1 MLRPRATPSSLRID
15 CGYMAS
21 AVTTGFR
28 RRLILAGIGLLTLAM
43 VAFSTFASLIFD
55 RYLQEQLEEAAM
67 QQRVLLGA
75 ALLAPMLQRDY
86 ATVEAV
92 IRESRAVRGVDYIAA
107 FDRQRQLVATDGP
120 VPPAVAVG
128 GEAGDAAADR
138 TFHFSGA
145 IAAGGDA
152 VGYIAF
158 GLSQTLIADARRSLL
173 LGALGVGLIIVLV
186 FSVLFA
192 WISYRLTGPL
202 IALSQATR
210 KMQGGDYGIALTY
223 RGSDEIG
230 ALTDDFRQL
239 AARIREQIAK
249 VTASE
254 NLQRHYR
261 QSAEQASQ
269 AKSEFLAK
277 MSHEIRTPLH
287 GVLGM
292 LELLQGNHLPLE
304 QREHLQLAERSARH
318 LLQVVDEILDFSKI
332 EAGKMELEAVP
343 FDVGE
348 LAGDMIALFSPAAVA
363 KGVEMTLTRENI
375 PAALIGDPT
384 RLRQVLSNL
393 VSNAVK
399 FTEAGHIRLQ
409 CAWQPDPQVLHVVLE
424 DSGIGIPA
432 DRLQTIFDPFM
443 QSDNSVARTYGGTGL
458 GLSISARIVRLMG
471 GEIEVESSPGQGARF
486 RFSLPLQAA
495 MALPGTVEAV
505 SSTAMNMVRADS
517 AAVLVVEDTPVNQT
531 IIRIG
536 LERMGYRVDTASNG
550 AEAIQKFEDGDYA
563 VVLMDCHMPGMDG
576 YTAATAIRD
585 YEARMG
591 RRRMPIIA
599 VTAAVTGDEQ
609 ARCRAAGMDD
619 YLSKPFSMQGLDAM
633 LRRHL
638 DAT

>member
-1 MLRPRATPSSLRID
+1 
-15 CGYMAS
+15 MAS
-21 AVTTGFR
+21 TGTTGFR
-28 RRLILAGIGLLTLAM
+28 SRLILAGVGLLTLAM

-92 IRESRAVRGVDYIAA
+92 IRESRAVRGVDYIVV
-107 FDRQRQLVATDGP
+107 FDRQRQLVAADGQ
-120 VPPAVAVG
+120 VPSAVAVG
-128 GEAGDAAADR
+128 SEVGDAAADR

-152 VGYIAF
+152 VGHIAF
-158 GLSQTLIADARRSLL
+158 GLSKTLIADARRSLL

-186 FSVLFA
+186 LSVLFA
-192 WISYRLTGPL
+192 WISYCLTRPL

-210 KMQGGDYGIALTY
+210 KMQGGDYSIELPY

-230 ALTDDFRQL
+230 KLTDDFRQL
-239 AARIREQIAK
+239 AARIQEQITK

-304 QREHLQLAERSARH
+304 QREHLQLAARSARH

-332 EAGKMELEAVP
+332 EAGKMQLEATP
-343 FDVGE
+343 FDFGE
-348 LAGDMIALFSPAAVA
+348 LAGDVVALFSPAAAA
-363 KGVEMTLTRENI
+363 KGVTMTLTRENI

-393 VSNAVK
+393 LSNAVK

-409 CAWQPDPQVLHVVLE
+409 CAWQHDPQVLHVVLE

-432 DRLQTIFDPFM
+432 DRQQTIFDPFM

-486 RFSLPLQAA
+486 RFSLPLQTAT
-495 MALPGTVEAV
+495 ALPGIDEAMPV
-505 SSTAMNMVRADS
+505 NVTTIVRADG

-536 LERMGYRVDTASNG
+536 LERMGYRVDTAGNG
-550 AEAIQKFEDGDYA
+550 FEAIQKVEQGDYA

-576 YTAATAIRD
+576 YAAATAIRD

-591 RRRMPIIA
+591 RQRMPIIA

-638 DAT
+638 DAP

>member
-1 MLRPRATPSSLRID
+1 MLRPRATPLSLRID
-15 CGYMAS
+15 FGYMAS

-28 RRLILAGIGLLTLAM
+28 SRLILAGIGLLTLAM

-128 GEAGDAAADR
+128 GEAGYAAADR

-145 IAAGGDA
+145 IAEGGDA

-158 GLSQTLIADARRSLL
+158 GLSKTLIADARRSLL

-192 WISYRLTGPL
+192 WISYRLTAPL

-505 SSTAMNMVRADS
+505 SSTAMNMVRADG

>member
-1 MLRPRATPSSLRID
+1 MVS
-15 CGYMAS
+15 G
-21 AVTTGFR
+21 VTTGFR
-28 RRLILAGIGLLTLAM
+28 SRLILAGIGLLTLAM
-43 VAFSTFASLIFD
+43 VVFSSFASLIFE

-75 ALLAPMLQRDY
+75 ALLAPLLQRDY

-107 FDRQRQLVATDGP
+107 FDRQRQLVAADGP
-120 VPPAVAVG
+120 VPPAVA
-128 GEAGDAAADR
+128 AGRQAAAADH

-145 IAAGGDA
+145 IAADGDA
-152 VGYIAF
+152 VGHIAF
-158 GLSQTLIADARRSLL
+158 GLSKTLIADARRSLL

-192 WISYRLTGPL
+192 WISYRLTAPL

-210 KMQGGDYGIALTY
+210 KMQDGDYGIELTY

-292 LELLQGNHLPLE
+292 LELLQGNHLPP
-304 QREHLQLAERSARH
+304 QQGEHLQLAARSARH

-332 EAGKMELEAVP
+332 EAGKMELEAAP
-343 FDVGE
+343 FDFGE
-348 LAGDMIALFSPAAVA
+348 LVGDVVALFSPGAAA
-363 KGVEMTLTRENI
+363 KGLVMTLTRENI
-375 PAALIGDPT
+375 PAALIGDPA

-399 FTEAGHIRLQ
+399 FTEAGHIRLH
-409 CAWQPDPQVLHVVLE
+409 CAWQPDPQVLHVALE
-424 DSGIGIPA
+424 DSGVGIPA

-471 GEIEVESSPGQGARF
+471 GEIELESSLGRGSRF

-495 MALPGTVEAV
+495 TALPATTEPAPA
-505 SSTAMNMVRADS
+505 TATNSVRADG

-536 LERMGYRVDTASNG
+536 LERMGYRVDTAGNG
-550 AEAIQKFEDGDYA
+550 AEAIRKVEQGDYA

-576 YTAATAIRD
+576 YAATTAIRD
-585 YEARMG
+585 FEVRTG
-591 RRRMPIIA
+591 RRHLPIIA
-599 VTAAVTGDEQ
+599 VTASVTGDEQ

-619 YLSKPFSMQGLDAM
+619 YLSKPFSIQELDAM

-638 DAT
+638 DAG

>member
-1 MLRPRATPSSLRID
+1 MVS
-15 CGYMAS
+15 G
-21 AVTTGFR
+21 VTTGFR
-28 RRLILAGIGLLTLAM
+28 SRLILAGIGLLTLAM
-43 VAFSTFASLIFD
+43 VVFSSFASLIFE

-75 ALLAPMLQRDY
+75 ALLAPLLQRDY

-107 FDRQRQLVATDGP
+107 FDRQRQLVAADGP
-120 VPPAVAVG
+120 VPPAVAAG
-128 GEAGDAAADR
+128 REAGDAAADH

-145 IAAGGDA
+145 IAADGDA
-152 VGYIAF
+152 VGHIAF
-158 GLSQTLIADARRSLL
+158 GLSKTLIADARRSLL

-192 WISYRLTGPL
+192 WISYRLTAPL

-210 KMQGGDYGIALTY
+210 KMQDGDYGIELTY

-292 LELLQGNHLPLE
+292 LELLQGNHLPP
-304 QREHLQLAERSARH
+304 QQGEHLQLAARSARH

-332 EAGKMELEAVP
+332 EAGKMELEAAP
-343 FDVGE
+343 FDFGE
-348 LAGDMIALFSPAAVA
+348 LVGDVVALFSPGAAA
-363 KGVEMTLTRENI
+363 KGLVMTLTRENI

-399 FTEAGHIRLQ
+399 FTEAGHIRLH
-409 CAWQPDPQVLHVVLE
+409 CAWQPDPQVLHVALE
-424 DSGIGIPA
+424 DSGVGIPA

-471 GEIEVESSPGQGARF
+471 GEIELESSLGRGSRF

-495 MALPGTVEAV
+495 TALPATTEPAPA
-505 SSTAMNMVRADS
+505 TATNSVRADG

-536 LERMGYRVDTASNG
+536 LERMGYRVDTVGNG
-550 AEAIQKFEDGDYA
+550 AEAIREVEQGDYA

-576 YTAATAIRD
+576 YAATTAIRD
-585 YEARMG
+585 FEVRTG
-591 RRRMPIIA
+591 RRRLPIIA
-599 VTAAVTGDEQ
+599 VTASVTGDEQ

-619 YLSKPFSMQGLDAM
+619 YLSKPFSIQELDAM

-638 DAT
+638 DAG

>member
-1 MLRPRATPSSLRID
+1 MTS
-15 CGYMAS
+15 G
-21 AVTTGFR
+21 VTTGFR
-28 RRLILAGIGLLTLAM
+28 GRLILAGVGLLTLAM
-43 VAFSTFASLIFD
+43 VALSTFASLIFE

-92 IRESRAVRGVDYIAA
+92 IRESRAVHGVDYIAA
-107 FDRQRQLVATDGP
+107 FDRQRQLVAADGR
-120 VPPAVAVG
+120 VPPAVA
-128 GEAGDAAADR
+128 AGRVAVDAATDN

-145 IAAGGDA
+145 ISAGSDS
-152 VGYIAF
+152 VGHIAF
-158 GLSQTLIADARRSLL
+158 GLSKTLIADARRSLL
-173 LGALGVGLIIVLV
+173 SGALGVGLMLALI
-186 FSVLFA
+186 FSLLFA
-192 WISYRLTGPL
+192 WIGYRLTRPL
-202 IALSQATR
+202 IALSEATR
-210 KMQGGDYGIALTY
+210 KIQGGDYGIELTY

-292 LELLQGNHLPLE
+292 LDLLQNGGPPA
-304 QREHLQLAERSARH
+304 QQGEHLQLARRSAGH
-318 LLQVVDEILDFSKI
+318 LLHIVDEILDFSKI
-332 EAGKMELEAVP
+332 EAGKMALEATP
-343 FDVGE
+343 FDFE
-348 LAGDMIALFSPAAVA
+348 ALARDVFALFRPAAAA
-363 KGVEMTLTRENI
+363 KGVDMTLVSENI
-375 PAALIGDPT
+375 PAVLTGDPT

-409 CAWQPDPQVLHVVLE
+409 CAWQQDPQVLHLVLE

-432 DRLQTIFDPFM
+432 ERLQTVFDPFM
-443 QSDNSVARTYGGTGL
+443 QSDNSVARAYGGTGL
-458 GLSISARIVRLMG
+458 GLSISARLVRLMG
-471 GEIEVESSPGQGARF
+471 GEIEVESSPGRGSRF
-486 RFSLPLQAA
+486 RFSLPLQAVTVP
-495 MALPGTVEAV
+495 PGVVEPAP
-505 SSTAMNMVRADS
+505 AIAADVLRPEG

-531 IIRIG
+531 IMRIG
-536 LERMGYRVDTASNG
+536 LERMGYRVDTAGNG
-550 AEAIQKFEDGDYA
+550 FEAIQKVEQGDYA

-585 YEARMG
+585 FEARTG
-591 RRRMPIIA
+591 RQRMPIIA

-609 ARCRAAGMDD
+609 GRCRAAGMDD

-638 DAT
+638 DTPRSL

>member
-1 MLRPRATPSSLRID
+1 
-15 CGYMAS
+15 MAS
-21 AVTTGFR
+21 TVTTGFSG
-28 RRLILAGIGLLTLAM
+28 RLILAGVGLMTLAM

-120 VPPAVAVG
+120 VPSAVAAG
-128 GEAGDAAADR
+128 REAGDVTADR

-152 VGYIAF
+152 VGHIAF
-158 GLSQTLIADARRSLL
+158 GLSKTLIADARRSLL

-192 WISYRLTGPL
+192 WISYRLTRPL

-210 KMQGGDYGIALTY
+210 KMQGGDYSIELTY

-304 QREHLQLAERSARH
+304 QREHLRLAARSARH

-332 EAGKMELEAVP
+332 EAGKMQLEATP
-343 FDVGE
+343 FDFGE
-348 LAGDMIALFSPAAVA
+348 LAGDVVALFSPAAAA
-363 KGVEMTLTRENI
+363 KGVAMTLNRENT

-399 FTEAGHIRLQ
+399 FTEAGHIRLH

-424 DSGIGIPA
+424 DSGVGIPA

-486 RFSLPLQAA
+486 RFSLPLQTATALAGIDEA
-495 MALPGTVEAV
+495 MPV
-505 SSTAMNMVRADS
+505 TATTIVRADG

-536 LERMGYRVDTASNG
+536 LERMGYRVDTAGNG
-550 AEAIQKFEDGDYA
+550 FEAIQKVEQGDYA

-576 YTAATAIRD
+576 YAAATAIRD

-591 RRRMPIIA
+591 RQRMPIIA

-619 YLSKPFSMQGLDAM
+619 YLSKPFSMQGLDVM

-638 DAT
+638 DAP

>member
-1 MLRPRATPSSLRID
+1 MVS
-15 CGYMAS
+15 G
-21 AVTTGFR
+21 VTTGFR
-28 RRLILAGIGLLTLAM
+28 SRLILAGIGLLTLAM
-43 VAFSTFASLIFD
+43 VVFSSFASLIFE

-75 ALLAPMLQRDY
+75 ALLAPLLQRDY

-107 FDRQRQLVATDGP
+107 FDRQRQLVAADGP
-120 VPPAVAVG
+120 VPPAVA
-128 GEAGDAAADR
+128 AGRQAAAADH

-145 IAAGGDA
+145 IAADGDA
-152 VGYIAF
+152 VGHIAF
-158 GLSQTLIADARRSLL
+158 GLSKTLIADARRSLL

-192 WISYRLTGPL
+192 WISYRLTAPL

-210 KMQGGDYGIALTY
+210 KMQDGDYGIELTY

-292 LELLQGNHLPLE
+292 LELLQGNHLPP
-304 QREHLQLAERSARH
+304 QQGEHLQLAARSARH

-332 EAGKMELEAVP
+332 EAGKMELEAAP
-343 FDVGE
+343 FDFGE
-348 LAGDMIALFSPAAVA
+348 LVGDVVALFSPGAAA
-363 KGVEMTLTRENI
+363 KGLVMTLTRENI
-375 PAALIGDPT
+375 PAALIGDPA

-399 FTEAGHIRLQ
+399 FTEAGHIRLH
-409 CAWQPDPQVLHVVLE
+409 CAWQPDPQVLHVALE
-424 DSGIGIPA
+424 DSGVGIPA

-471 GEIEVESSPGQGARF
+471 GEIELESSLGRGSRF

-495 MALPGTVEAV
+495 TALPATTEPAPA
-505 SSTAMNMVRADS
+505 TATNSVRAGG

-536 LERMGYRVDTASNG
+536 LERMGYRVDTAGNG
-550 AEAIQKFEDGDYA
+550 AEAIRKVEQGDYA

-576 YTAATAIRD
+576 YAATTAIRD
-585 YEARMG
+585 FEVRTG
-591 RRRMPIIA
+591 RRRLPIIA
-599 VTAAVTGDEQ
+599 VTASVTGDEQ

-619 YLSKPFSMQGLDAM
+619 YLSKPFSIQELDAM
-633 LRRHL
+633 LRQHL
-638 DAT
+638 DAG

>member
-1 MLRPRATPSSLRID
+1 MVS
-15 CGYMAS
+15 G
-21 AVTTGFR
+21 VTTGFR
-28 RRLILAGIGLLTLAM
+28 SRLILAGIGLLTLAM
-43 VAFSTFASLIFD
+43 VVFSSFASLIFE

-75 ALLAPMLQRDY
+75 ALLAPLLQRDY

-107 FDRQRQLVATDGP
+107 FDRQRQLVAADGP
-120 VPPAVAVG
+120 VPPAVA
-128 GEAGDAAADR
+128 AGRQAAAADH

-145 IAAGGDA
+145 IAADGDA
-152 VGYIAF
+152 VGHIAF
-158 GLSQTLIADARRSLL
+158 GLSKTLIADARRSLL

-192 WISYRLTGPL
+192 WISYRLTAPL

-210 KMQGGDYGIALTY
+210 KMQDGDYGIELTY

-269 AKSEFLAK
+269 AKSEVLAK

-292 LELLQGNHLPLE
+292 LELLQGNHLPP
-304 QREHLQLAERSARH
+304 QQGEHLQLAARSARH

-332 EAGKMELEAVP
+332 EAGKMELEAAP
-343 FDVGE
+343 FDFGE
-348 LAGDMIALFSPAAVA
+348 LVGDVVALFSPGAAA
-363 KGVEMTLTRENI
+363 KGLVMTLTRENI
-375 PAALIGDPT
+375 PAALIGDPA

-399 FTEAGHIRLQ
+399 FTEAGHIRLH
-409 CAWQPDPQVLHVVLE
+409 CAWQPDPQVLHVALE
-424 DSGIGIPA
+424 DSGVGIPA

-471 GEIEVESSPGQGARF
+471 GEIELESSLGRGSRF

-495 MALPGTVEAV
+495 TALPATTEPAPA
-505 SSTAMNMVRADS
+505 TATNSVRAGG

-536 LERMGYRVDTASNG
+536 LERMGYRVDTAGNG
-550 AEAIQKFEDGDYA
+550 AEAIRKVEQGDYA

-638 DAT
+638 DAR

>member
-1 MLRPRATPSSLRID
+1 MVS
-15 CGYMAS
+15 G
-21 AVTTGFR
+21 VTTGFR
-28 RRLILAGIGLLTLAM
+28 SRLILAGIGLLTLAM
-43 VAFSTFASLIFD
+43 VVFSSFASLIFE

-75 ALLAPMLQRDY
+75 ALLAPLLQRDY

-107 FDRQRQLVATDGP
+107 FDRQRQLVAADGP
-120 VPPAVAVG
+120 VPPAVAASR
-128 GEAGDAAADR
+128 EAGDAAADH

-145 IAAGGDA
+145 IAADGDA
-152 VGYIAF
+152 VGHIAF
-158 GLSQTLIADARRSLL
+158 GLSKTLIADARRSLL

-192 WISYRLTGPL
+192 WISYRLTAPL

-210 KMQGGDYGIALTY
+210 KMQDGDYGIELTY

-292 LELLQGNHLPLE
+292 LELLQGNHLPP
-304 QREHLQLAERSARH
+304 QQGEHLQLAARSARH

-332 EAGKMELEAVP
+332 EAGKMELEAAP
-343 FDVGE
+343 FDFGE
-348 LAGDMIALFSPAAVA
+348 LVGDVVALFSPGAAA
-363 KGVEMTLTRENI
+363 KGLVMTLTRENI
-375 PAALIGDPT
+375 PAALIGDPA

-399 FTEAGHIRLQ
+399 FTEAGHIRLH
-409 CAWQPDPQVLHVVLE
+409 CAWQPDPQVLHVALE
-424 DSGIGIPA
+424 DSGVGIPA

-471 GEIEVESSPGQGARF
+471 GEIELESSLGRGSRF

-495 MALPGTVEAV
+495 TALPATTEPAPA
-505 SSTAMNMVRADS
+505 TATNSVRAGG

-536 LERMGYRVDTASNG
+536 LERMGYRVDTAGNG
-550 AEAIQKFEDGDYA
+550 AEAIRKVEQGDYA

-576 YTAATAIRD
+576 YAATTAIRD
-585 YEARMG
+585 FEVRTG
-591 RRRMPIIA
+591 RRRLPIIA
-599 VTAAVTGDEQ
+599 VTASVTGDEQ

-619 YLSKPFSMQGLDAM
+619 YLSKPFSIQELDAM
-633 LRRHL
+633 LRQHL
-638 DAT
+638 DAG

>member
-1 MLRPRATPSSLRID
+1 
-15 CGYMAS
+15 MAS
-21 AVTTGFR
+21 GFTPGFR
-28 RRLILAGIGLLTLAM
+28 SRLILAGIGLLTLAM
-43 VAFSTFASLIFD
+43 VAFSTFAALIFD

-75 ALLAPMLQRDY
+75 ALLAPLLQRDY

-92 IRESRAVRGVDYIAA
+92 IRESRAVPGVDYIAA
-107 FDRQRQLVATDGP
+107 FNRQQQLVAADGP
-120 VPPAVAVG
+120 VPPGIAAG
-128 GEAGDAAADR
+128 REAGDAAADGS
-138 TFHFSGA
+138 FHFSGA
-145 IAAGGDA
+145 IAADGDT
-152 VGYIAF
+152 VGHIAF
-158 GLSQTLIADARRSLL
+158 GLSKTLIADARRSLL

-192 WISYRLTGPL
+192 WISYRLTAPL

-210 KMQGGDYGIALTY
+210 KMQDGDYGIELTY

-292 LELLQGNHLPLE
+292 LELLQGNHLPP
-304 QREHLQLAERSARH
+304 QQGEHLQLAARSARH

-332 EAGKMELEAVP
+332 EAGKMELEAAP
-343 FDVGE
+343 FDFGE
-348 LAGDMIALFSPAAVA
+348 LVGDVVALFSPGAAA
-363 KGVEMTLTRENI
+363 KGLVMTLTRENI
-375 PAALIGDPT
+375 PAALIGDPA

-399 FTEAGHIRLQ
+399 FTEAGHIRLH
-409 CAWQPDPQVLHVVLE
+409 CAWQPDPQVLHVALE
-424 DSGIGIPA
+424 DSGVGIPA

-471 GEIEVESSPGQGARF
+471 GEIELESSLGRGSRF

-495 MALPGTVEAV
+495 TALPATTEPAPAIA
-505 SSTAMNMVRADS
+505 TAGVRGDGAT
-517 AAVLVVEDTPVNQT
+517 VLVVEDTQVNQT

-536 LERMGYRVDTASNG
+536 LERMGYRVDTVGNG
-550 AEAIQKFEDGDYA
+550 AEAIRKVEQGDYA

-576 YTAATAIRD
+576 YAATTAIRD
-585 YEARMG
+585 FEVRTG
-591 RRRMPIIA
+591 RRHLPIIA
-599 VTAAVTGDEQ
+599 VTAAVTGDER

-619 YLSKPFSMQGLDAM
+619 YLSKPFSIQGLEAM

-638 DAT
+638 DAG

>member
-1 MLRPRATPSSLRID
+1 MVT
-15 CGYMAS
+15 G
-21 AVTTGFR
+21 VTTGFR
-28 RRLILAGIGLLTLAM
+28 SRLILAGIGLLTLAM
-43 VAFSTFASLIFD
+43 VVFSSFASLIFE

-75 ALLAPMLQRDY
+75 ALLAPLLQRDY

-107 FDRQRQLVATDGP
+107 FDRQRQLVAADGP
-120 VPPAVAVG
+120 VPPAVA
-128 GEAGDAAADR
+128 AGRQAAAADH

-145 IAAGGDA
+145 IAADGDA
-152 VGYIAF
+152 VGHIAF
-158 GLSQTLIADARRSLL
+158 GLSKTLIADARRSLL

-192 WISYRLTGPL
+192 WISYRLTAPL

-210 KMQGGDYGIALTY
+210 KMQDGDYGIELTY

-292 LELLQGNHLPLE
+292 LELLQGNHLPP
-304 QREHLQLAERSARH
+304 QQGEHLQLAARSARH

-332 EAGKMELEAVP
+332 EAGKMELEAAP
-343 FDVGE
+343 FDFGE
-348 LAGDMIALFSPAAVA
+348 LVGDVVALFSPGAAA
-363 KGVEMTLTRENI
+363 KGLVMTLTRENI
-375 PAALIGDPT
+375 PAALIGDPA

-399 FTEAGHIRLQ
+399 FTEAGHIRLH
-409 CAWQPDPQVLHVVLE
+409 CAWQPDPQVLHVALE
-424 DSGIGIPA
+424 DSGVGIPA

-471 GEIEVESSPGQGARF
+471 GEIELESSLGRGSRF

-495 MALPGTVEAV
+495 TALPATTEPAPA
-505 SSTAMNMVRADS
+505 TATNSVRADG

-536 LERMGYRVDTASNG
+536 LERMGYRVDTAGNG
-550 AEAIQKFEDGDYA
+550 AEAIRKVEQGDYA

-576 YTAATAIRD
+576 YAATTAIRD
-585 YEARMG
+585 FEVRTG
-591 RRRMPIIA
+591 RRRLPIIA
-599 VTAAVTGDEQ
+599 VTASVTGDEQ

-619 YLSKPFSMQGLDAM
+619 YLSKPFSIQELDAM

-638 DAT
+638 DAG

>member
-1 MLRPRATPSSLRID
+1 MVS
-15 CGYMAS
+15 G
-21 AVTTGFR
+21 VTTGFR
-28 RRLILAGIGLLTLAM
+28 SRLILAGIGLLTLAM
-43 VAFSTFASLIFD
+43 VVFSSFASLIFE

-75 ALLAPMLQRDY
+75 ALLAPLLQRDY

-107 FDRQRQLVATDGP
+107 FDRQRQLVAADGP
-120 VPPAVAVG
+120 VPPAVA
-128 GEAGDAAADR
+128 AGRQAAAADH

-145 IAAGGDA
+145 IAADGDA
-152 VGYIAF
+152 VGHIAF
-158 GLSQTLIADARRSLL
+158 GLSKTLIADARRSLL

-192 WISYRLTGPL
+192 WISYRLTAPL

-210 KMQGGDYGIALTY
+210 KMQDGDYGIELTY

-292 LELLQGNHLPLE
+292 LELLQGNYLPLE

-332 EAGKMELEAVP
+332 EAGKMELEAAP
-343 FDVGE
+343 FDFGE
-348 LAGDMIALFSPAAVA
+348 LVGDVVALFSPGAAA
-363 KGVEMTLTRENI
+363 KGLVMTLTRENI
-375 PAALIGDPT
+375 PAALIGDPA

-399 FTEAGHIRLQ
+399 FTEAGHIRLH
-409 CAWQPDPQVLHVVLE
+409 CAWQPDPQVLHVALE
-424 DSGIGIPA
+424 DSGVGIPA

-471 GEIEVESSPGQGARF
+471 GEIELESSLGRGSRF

-495 MALPGTVEAV
+495 TALPATTEPAPA
-505 SSTAMNMVRADS
+505 TATNSVRAGG

-536 LERMGYRVDTASNG
+536 LERMGYRVDTAGNG
-550 AEAIQKFEDGDYA
+550 AEAIRKVEQGDYA

-576 YTAATAIRD
+576 YAATTAIRD
-585 YEARMG
+585 FEVRTG
-591 RRRMPIIA
+591 RRRLPIIA
-599 VTAAVTGDEQ
+599 VTASVTGDEQ

-619 YLSKPFSMQGLDAM
+619 YLSKPFSIQELDAM
-633 LRRHL
+633 LRQHL
-638 DAT
+638 DAG

>member
-1 MLRPRATPSSLRID
+1 MVS
-15 CGYMAS
+15 G
-21 AVTTGFR
+21 VTTGFR
-28 RRLILAGIGLLTLAM
+28 SRLILAGIGLLTLAM
-43 VAFSTFASLIFD
+43 VVFSSFASLIFE

-75 ALLAPMLQRDY
+75 ALLAPLLQRDY

-107 FDRQRQLVATDGP
+107 FDRQRQLVAADGP
-120 VPPAVAVG
+120 VPPAVA
-128 GEAGDAAADR
+128 AGRQAAAADH

-145 IAAGGDA
+145 IAADGDA
-152 VGYIAF
+152 VGHIAF
-158 GLSQTLIADARRSLL
+158 GLSKTLIADARRSLL

-192 WISYRLTGPL
+192 WISYRLTAPL

-210 KMQGGDYGIALTY
+210 KMQDGDYGIELTY

-292 LELLQGNHLPLE
+292 LELLQGNHLPP
-304 QREHLQLAERSARH
+304 QQGEHLQLAARSARH

-332 EAGKMELEAVP
+332 EAGKMELEAAP
-343 FDVGE
+343 FDFGE
-348 LAGDMIALFSPAAVA
+348 LVGDVVALFSPGAAA
-363 KGVEMTLTRENI
+363 KGLVMTLTRENI
-375 PAALIGDPT
+375 PAALIGDPA

-399 FTEAGHIRLQ
+399 FTEVGHIRLH
-409 CAWQPDPQVLHVVLE
+409 CAWQPDPQVLHVALE
-424 DSGIGIPA
+424 DSGVGIPA

-471 GEIEVESSPGQGARF
+471 GEIELESSLGRGSRF

-495 MALPGTVEAV
+495 TALPATTEPAPA
-505 SSTAMNMVRADS
+505 TATNSVRADG

-536 LERMGYRVDTASNG
+536 LERMGYRVDTVGNG
-550 AEAIQKFEDGDYA
+550 AEAIRKVEQGDYA

-576 YTAATAIRD
+576 YAATTAIRD
-585 YEARMG
+585 FEVRTG
-591 RRRMPIIA
+591 RRHLPIIA
-599 VTAAVTGDEQ
+599 VTASVTGDEQ

-619 YLSKPFSMQGLDAM
+619 YLSKPFSIQELDAM

-638 DAT
+638 DAG

>member
-1 MLRPRATPSSLRID
+1 MLRPRATPSSLQID
-15 CGYMAS
+15 YGFMAS

-28 RRLILAGIGLLTLAM
+28 SRLILAGVGLLTLAM
-43 VAFSTFASLIFD
+43 VAFSTFASLVFD

-92 IRESRAVRGVDYIAA
+92 IRESRAVRGVDYIAV

-120 VPPAVAVG
+120 VPSAVAIG
-128 GEAGDAAADR
+128 AEAGDVTADR

-152 VGYIAF
+152 VGHIAF
-158 GLSQTLIADARRSLL
+158 GLSKTLIADARRSLL

-192 WISYRLTGPL
+192 WISYRLTRPL

-210 KMQGGDYGIALTY
+210 KMQGGDYSIELTY

-292 LELLQGNHLPLE
+292 LELLQGNHSPLE

-332 EAGKMELEAVP
+332 EAGKMQLEATP
-343 FDVGE
+343 FDFGE
-348 LAGDMIALFSPAAVA
+348 LAGDVVALFSPAAAA
-363 KGVEMTLTRENI
+363 KDVTMTLTRENI

-393 VSNAVK
+393 LSNAVK
-399 FTEAGHIRLQ
+399 FTEAGHIRLH
-409 CAWQPDPQVLHVVLE
+409 CAWQHDPQVLHVVLE

-432 DRLQTIFDPFM
+432 DRQQTIFDPFM

-486 RFSLPLQAA
+486 RFSLPLQTAT
-495 MALPGTVEAV
+495 ALAGIDEAIPI
-505 SSTAMNMVRADS
+505 TATTIVRADG

-536 LERMGYRVDTASNG
+536 LERMGYRVETAGNG
-550 AEAIQKFEDGDYA
+550 FEAIQKVEQGDYA

-591 RRRMPIIA
+591 RQRMPIIA

-638 DAT
+638 DTP

>member
-1 MLRPRATPSSLRID
+1 
-15 CGYMAS
+15 MAS
-21 AVTTGFR
+21 TVTTGFR
-28 RRLILAGIGLLTLAM
+28 SRLILAGVGMLTLAM

-92 IRESRAVRGVDYIAA
+92 IRESRAVRGVDYIVV
-107 FDRQRQLVATDGP
+107 FDRQRQLVAADGQ
-120 VPPAVAVG
+120 VPSAVAVG
-128 GEAGDAAADR
+128 SEVGDAAADR

-152 VGYIAF
+152 FGHIAF
-158 GLSQTLIADARRSLL
+158 GLSKTLIADARRSLL

-186 FSVLFA
+186 LSVLFA
-192 WISYRLTGPL
+192 WISYCLTRPL

-210 KMQGGDYGIALTY
+210 KMQGGDYSIELPY

-230 ALTDDFRQL
+230 ELTDDFRQL
-239 AARIREQIAK
+239 AARIQEQITK

-304 QREHLQLAERSARH
+304 QREHLQLAARSARH

-332 EAGKMELEAVP
+332 EAGKMQLEGIP
-343 FDVGE
+343 FDFGE
-348 LAGDMIALFSPAAVA
+348 LAGDVVALFSPAAAA
-363 KGVEMTLTRENI
+363 KGVTMTLNRENI

-384 RLRQVLSNL
+384 RLRQVLTNL
-393 VSNAVK
+393 LSNAVK
-399 FTEAGHIRLQ
+399 FTEAGHIRLH
-409 CAWQPDPQVLHVVLE
+409 CAWQHDPQVLHVELE

-432 DRLQTIFDPFM
+432 DRQQTIFDPFM

-486 RFSLPLQAA
+486 RFSLPLQTATALAGIDEA
-495 MALPGTVEAV
+495 MPA
-505 SSTAMNMVRADS
+505 TATTIVRADG

-536 LERMGYRVDTASNG
+536 LERMGYRVDAAGNG
-550 AEAIQKFEDGDYA
+550 FEAIQKVEQGDYA

-591 RRRMPIIA
+591 RKRMTIIA

-638 DAT
+638 DTP

>member
-1 MLRPRATPSSLRID
+1 MVT
-15 CGYMAS
+15 G
-21 AVTTGFR
+21 VTTGFR
-28 RRLILAGIGLLTLAM
+28 SRLILAGIGLLTLAM
-43 VAFSTFASLIFD
+43 VVFSSFASLIFE

-75 ALLAPMLQRDY
+75 ALLAPLLQRDY

-107 FDRQRQLVATDGP
+107 FDRQRQLVAADGP
-120 VPPAVAVG
+120 VPPAVA
-128 GEAGDAAADR
+128 AGRQAAAADH

-145 IAAGGDA
+145 IAADGDA
-152 VGYIAF
+152 VGHIAF
-158 GLSQTLIADARRSLL
+158 GLSKTLIADARRSLL

-192 WISYRLTGPL
+192 WISYRLTAPL

-210 KMQGGDYGIALTY
+210 KMQDGDYGIELTY

-292 LELLQGNHLPLE
+292 LELLQGNHLPP
-304 QREHLQLAERSARH
+304 QQGEHLQLAARSARH

-332 EAGKMELEAVP
+332 EAGKMELEAAP
-343 FDVGE
+343 FDFGE
-348 LAGDMIALFSPAAVA
+348 LVGDVVALFSPGAAA
-363 KGVEMTLTRENI
+363 KGLVMTLTRENI
-375 PAALIGDPT
+375 PAALIGDPA

-399 FTEAGHIRLQ
+399 FTEAGHIRLH
-409 CAWQPDPQVLHVVLE
+409 CAWQPDPQVLHVALE
-424 DSGIGIPA
+424 DSGVGIPA

-471 GEIEVESSPGQGARF
+471 GEIELESSLGRGSRF

-495 MALPGTVEAV
+495 TALPATTEPAPA
-505 SSTAMNMVRADS
+505 TATNSVRADG

-536 LERMGYRVDTASNG
+536 LERMGYRVDTVGNG
-550 AEAIQKFEDGDYA
+550 AEAIRKVEQGDYA

-576 YTAATAIRD
+576 YAATTAIRD
-585 YEARMG
+585 FEVRTG
-591 RRRMPIIA
+591 RRHLPIIA
-599 VTAAVTGDEQ
+599 VTASVTGDEQ

-619 YLSKPFSMQGLDAM
+619 YLSKPFSIQELDAM
-633 LRRHL
+633 LRQHL
-638 DAT
+638 DAG

>member
-1 MLRPRATPSSLRID
+1 MVS
-15 CGYMAS
+15 G
-21 AVTTGFR
+21 VTTGFR
-28 RRLILAGIGLLTLAM
+28 SRLILAGIGLLTLAM
-43 VAFSTFASLIFD
+43 VVFSSFASLIFE

-75 ALLAPMLQRDY
+75 ALLAPLLQRDY

-107 FDRQRQLVATDGP
+107 FDRQRQLVAADGP
-120 VPPAVAVG
+120 VPPAVA
-128 GEAGDAAADR
+128 AGRQAAAADH

-145 IAAGGDA
+145 IAADGDA
-152 VGYIAF
+152 VGHIAF
-158 GLSQTLIADARRSLL
+158 GLSKTLIADARRSLL

-192 WISYRLTGPL
+192 WISYRLTAPL

-210 KMQGGDYGIALTY
+210 KMQDGDYGIELTY

-292 LELLQGNHLPLE
+292 LELLQGNHLPP
-304 QREHLQLAERSARH
+304 QQGEHLQLAARSARH

-332 EAGKMELEAVP
+332 EAGKMELEAAP
-343 FDVGE
+343 FDFGE
-348 LAGDMIALFSPAAVA
+348 LVGDVVALFSPGAAA
-363 KGVEMTLTRENI
+363 KGLVMTLTRENI
-375 PAALIGDPT
+375 PAALIGDPA

-399 FTEAGHIRLQ
+399 FTEAGHIRLH
-409 CAWQPDPQVLHVVLE
+409 CAWQPDPQVLHVALE
-424 DSGIGIPA
+424 DSGVGIPA

-471 GEIEVESSPGQGARF
+471 GEIELESSLGRGSRF

-495 MALPGTVEAV
+495 TALPATTEPAPA
-505 SSTAMNMVRADS
+505 TATNSVRADG

-536 LERMGYRVDTASNG
+536 LERMGYRVDTVGNG
-550 AEAIQKFEDGDYA
+550 AEAIRKVEQGDYA

-576 YTAATAIRD
+576 YAATTAIRD
-585 YEARMG
+585 FEVRTG
-591 RRRMPIIA
+591 RRHLPIIA
-599 VTAAVTGDEQ
+599 VTASVTGDEQ

-619 YLSKPFSMQGLDAM
+619 YLSKPFSIQELDAM

-638 DAT
+638 DAG

>member
-1 MLRPRATPSSLRID
+1 MVS
-15 CGYMAS
+15 G
-21 AVTTGFR
+21 VTTGFR
-28 RRLILAGIGLLTLAM
+28 SRLILAGIGLLTLAM
-43 VAFSTFASLIFD
+43 VVFSSFASLIFE

-75 ALLAPMLQRDY
+75 ALLAPLLQRDY

-107 FDRQRQLVATDGP
+107 FDRQRQLVAADGP
-120 VPPAVAVG
+120 VPPAVAASR
-128 GEAGDAAADR
+128 EAGDAAADH

-145 IAAGGDA
+145 IAADGDA
-152 VGYIAF
+152 VGHIAF
-158 GLSQTLIADARRSLL
+158 GLSKTLIADARRSLL

-192 WISYRLTGPL
+192 WISYRLTAPL

-210 KMQGGDYGIALTY
+210 KMQDGDYGIELTY

-292 LELLQGNHLPLE
+292 LELLQGNHLPP
-304 QREHLQLAERSARH
+304 QQGEHLQLAARSARH

-332 EAGKMELEAVP
+332 EAGKMELEAAP
-343 FDVGE
+343 FDFGE
-348 LAGDMIALFSPAAVA
+348 LVGDVVALFSPGAAA
-363 KGVEMTLTRENI
+363 KGLVMTLTRENI
-375 PAALIGDPT
+375 PAALIGDPA

-399 FTEAGHIRLQ
+399 FTEAGHIRLH
-409 CAWQPDPQVLHVVLE
+409 CAWQPDPQVLHVALE
-424 DSGIGIPA
+424 DSGVGIPA

-495 MALPGTVEAV
+495 TALPGIDEAMPTTVTDV
-505 SSTAMNMVRADS
+505 VRADG

-599 VTAAVTGDEQ
+599 VTAAVTGEEQ

-638 DAT
+638 DAR

>member
-1 MLRPRATPSSLRID
+1 
-15 CGYMAS
+15 MAS
-21 AVTTGFR
+21 GFTSGFR
-28 RRLILAGIGLLTLAM
+28 SRLILAGIGLLTLAM
-43 VAFSTFASLIFD
+43 VAFSTFAALIFD

-75 ALLAPMLQRDY
+75 ALLAPLLQRDY
-86 ATVEAV
+86 ATVESV

-107 FDRQRQLVATDGP
+107 FNRQQQLVAADGP
-120 VPPAVAVG
+120 VPPGIAAG
-128 GEAGDAAADR
+128 REAGDAAADR
-138 TFHFSGA
+138 SFHFSGA
-145 IAAGGDA
+145 IAAGGDT
-152 VGYIAF
+152 VGHIAF
-158 GLSQTLIADARRSLL
+158 GLSKTLIGDARRSLL
-173 LGALGVGLIIVLV
+173 LGALGVGLIMVLV
-186 FSVLFA
+186 FSVLFV

-202 IALSQATR
+202 IALSHATR
-210 KMQGGDYGIALTY
+210 KMQDGDYGIELNY
-223 RGSDEIG
+223 RGFDEIG

-261 QSAEQASQ
+261 QTAEQASQ

-292 LELLQGNHLPLE
+292 LELLQGNHLPP
-304 QREHLQLAERSARH
+304 QQGEHLQLAARSARH

-332 EAGKMELEAVP
+332 EAGKMELEAAP
-343 FDVGE
+343 FDFGE
-348 LAGDMIALFSPAAVA
+348 LVGDVVALFSPGAAA
-363 KGVEMTLTRENI
+363 KGVTMTLTRENI

-393 VSNAVK
+393 LSNAVK
-399 FTEAGHIRLQ
+399 FTEAGHIRLH
-409 CAWQPDPQVLHVVLE
+409 CAWQPDPQVLHVALE
-424 DSGIGIPA
+424 DSGVGIPA

-458 GLSISARIVRLMG
+458 GLSISARIIRLMG
-471 GEIEVESSPGQGARF
+471 GEIELESSLGRGSRF
-486 RFSLPLQAA
+486 SFSLPLQAA
-495 MALPGTVEAV
+495 TALPATTEPAPAIA
-505 SSTAMNMVRADS
+505 TAGVRGDGAT
-517 AAVLVVEDTPVNQT
+517 VLVVEDTPVNQT

-550 AEAIQKFEDGDYA
+550 AEAIQKVEQGDYA

-576 YTAATAIRD
+576 YAAATAIRAS
-585 YEARMG
+585 ESRTG
-591 RRRMPIIA
+591 RQRLPIIA
-599 VTAAVTGDEQ
+599 VTASVTGDEQ

-638 DAT
+638 DAG

>member
-15 CGYMAS
+15 SGYMAS

-28 RRLILAGIGLLTLAM
+28 SRLILAGIGLLTLAM

-86 ATVEAV
+86 ATVDAV

-107 FDRQRQLVATDGP
+107 FDRQRHLVATDGP

-210 KMQGGDYGIALTY
+210 KMQGGDYGIELTY

-292 LELLQGNHLPLE
+292 LELLQGNQLPLE

-332 EAGKMELEAVP
+332 EAGKMQLEAVP

-348 LAGDMIALFSPAAVA
+348 LAGDVIALFSPAAVA

-505 SSTAMNMVRADS
+505 SATATNIVRADG

-563 VVLMDCHMPGMDG
+563 VVLMDSHMPGMDG

>member
-1 MLRPRATPSSLRID
+1 
-15 CGYMAS
+15 MAS
-21 AVTTGFR
+21 TVTTGFSG
-28 RRLILAGIGLLTLAM
+28 RLILAGVGLMTLAM

-107 FDRQRQLVATDGP
+107 FDRQRRLVATDGP
-120 VPPAVAVG
+120 VPSAVAAG
-128 GEAGDAAADR
+128 REAGDVTADR

-152 VGYIAF
+152 VGHIAF
-158 GLSQTLIADARRSLL
+158 GLSKTLIADARRSLL

-186 FSVLFA
+186 FSALFA
-192 WISYRLTGPL
+192 WISYRLTRPL

-210 KMQGGDYGIALTY
+210 KMQGGDYGIELAY
-223 RGSDEIG
+223 RGFDEIG

-292 LELLQGNHLPLE
+292 LELLQGNHSPLE

-332 EAGKMELEAVP
+332 EAGKMQLEATP
-343 FDVGE
+343 FDFGE
-348 LAGDMIALFSPAAVA
+348 LAGDVVALFSPAAAA
-363 KGVEMTLTRENI
+363 KGVAMTLNRENI

-393 VSNAVK
+393 LSNAVK
-399 FTEAGHIRLQ
+399 FTEAGHIRLH
-409 CAWQPDPQVLHVVLE
+409 CAWQYDPQVLHVVLE

-432 DRLQTIFDPFM
+432 DRQQTIFDPFM

-486 RFSLPLQAA
+486 RFSLPLQTATALAGIDEA
-495 MALPGTVEAV
+495 MPV
-505 SSTAMNMVRADS
+505 TATTIVRADG

-536 LERMGYRVDTASNG
+536 LERMGYRVDTAGNG
-550 AEAIQKFEDGDYA
+550 FEAIQKVEQGDYA

-576 YTAATAIRD
+576 YAAAAAIRD

-609 ARCRAAGMDD
+609 ARCLAAGMDD

-638 DAT
+638 DAP

>member
-1 MLRPRATPSSLRID
+1 
-15 CGYMAS
+15 MAS
-21 AVTTGFR
+21 GFTSGFR
-28 RRLILAGIGLLTLAM
+28 SRLILAGIGLLTLAM
-43 VAFSTFASLIFD
+43 VAFSTFAALIFD

-75 ALLAPMLQRDY
+75 ALLAPLLQRDY

-92 IRESRAVRGVDYIAA
+92 IRESRAVPGVDYIAA
-107 FDRQRQLVATDGP
+107 FNRQQQLVAADGP
-120 VPPAVAVG
+120 VPPAVAAG
-128 GEAGDAAADR
+128 REAGDAAADH

-145 IAAGGDA
+145 IAADGDA
-152 VGYIAF
+152 VGHIAF
-158 GLSQTLIADARRSLL
+158 GLSKTLIADARRSLL

-192 WISYRLTGPL
+192 WISYRLTAPL

-210 KMQGGDYGIALTY
+210 KMQDGDYGIELTY

-292 LELLQGNHLPLE
+292 LELLQGNHLPP
-304 QREHLQLAERSARH
+304 QQGEHLQLAARSARH

-332 EAGKMELEAVP
+332 EAGKMELEAAP
-343 FDVGE
+343 FDFGE
-348 LAGDMIALFSPAAVA
+348 LVGDVVALFSPGAAA
-363 KGVEMTLTRENI
+363 KGLVMTLTRENI

-393 VSNAVK
+393 LSNAVK
-399 FTEAGHIRLQ
+399 FTEAGHIRLH
-409 CAWQPDPQVLHVVLE
+409 CAWQPDPQVLHVALE
-424 DSGIGIPA
+424 DSGVGIPA

-471 GEIEVESSPGQGARF
+471 GEIELESSLGRGSRF

-495 MALPGTVEAV
+495 TALPATTEPAPA
-505 SSTAMNMVRADS
+505 TATNSVRADG

-536 LERMGYRVDTASNG
+536 LERLGYRVDTVGNG
-550 AEAIQKFEDGDYA
+550 AEAIRKVEQGDYA

-576 YTAATAIRD
+576 YAATTAIRD
-585 YEARMG
+585 FEVRTG
-591 RRRMPIIA
+591 RRSLPIIA
-599 VTAAVTGDEQ
+599 VTASVTGDEQ
-609 ARCRAAGMDD
+609 VRCRAAGMDD
-619 YLSKPFSMQGLDAM
+619 YLSKPFSIQELDAM

-638 DAT
+638 DAG

>member
-1 MLRPRATPSSLRID
+1 MVT
-15 CGYMAS
+15 G
-21 AVTTGFR
+21 VTTGFR
-28 RRLILAGIGLLTLAM
+28 SRLILAGIGLLTLAM
-43 VAFSTFASLIFD
+43 VVFSSFASLIFE

-75 ALLAPMLQRDY
+75 ALLAPLLQRDY

-107 FDRQRQLVATDGP
+107 FDRQRQLVAADGP
-120 VPPAVAVG
+120 VPPAVA
-128 GEAGDAAADR
+128 AGRQAAAADH

-145 IAAGGDA
+145 IAADGDA
-152 VGYIAF
+152 VGHIAF
-158 GLSQTLIADARRSLL
+158 GLSKTLIADARRSLL

-192 WISYRLTGPL
+192 WISYRLTAPL

-210 KMQGGDYGIALTY
+210 KMQDGDYGIELTY

-292 LELLQGNHLPLE
+292 LELLQGNHLPP
-304 QREHLQLAERSARH
+304 QQGEHLQLAARSARH

-332 EAGKMELEAVP
+332 EAGKMELEAAP
-343 FDVGE
+343 FDFGE
-348 LAGDMIALFSPAAVA
+348 LVGDVVALFSPGAAA
-363 KGVEMTLTRENI
+363 KGLVMTLTRENI
-375 PAALIGDPT
+375 PAALIGDPA

-399 FTEAGHIRLQ
+399 FTEAGHIRLH
-409 CAWQPDPQVLHVVLE
+409 CAWQPDPQVLHVALE
-424 DSGIGIPA
+424 DSGVGIPA

-471 GEIEVESSPGQGARF
+471 GEIELESSLGRGSRF

-495 MALPGTVEAV
+495 TALPATTEPAPA
-505 SSTAMNMVRADS
+505 TATNSVRADG

-536 LERMGYRVDTASNG
+536 LERMGYRVDTVGNG
-550 AEAIQKFEDGDYA
+550 AEAIRKVEQGDYA

-576 YTAATAIRD
+576 YAATTAIRD
-585 YEARMG
+585 FEVRTG
-591 RRRMPIIA
+591 RRRLPIIA
-599 VTAAVTGDEQ
+599 VTASVTGDEQ

-619 YLSKPFSMQGLDAM
+619 YLSKPFSIQELDAM
-633 LRRHL
+633 LRQHL
-638 DAT
+638 DAG

>member
-1 MLRPRATPSSLRID
+1 MVS
-15 CGYMAS
+15 G
-21 AVTTGFR
+21 VTTGFR
-28 RRLILAGIGLLTLAM
+28 SRLILAGIGLLTLAM
-43 VAFSTFASLIFD
+43 VVFSSFASLIFE

-75 ALLAPMLQRDY
+75 ALLAPLLQRDY

-107 FDRQRQLVATDGP
+107 FDRQRQLVAADGP
-120 VPPAVAVG
+120 VPPAVAAG
-128 GEAGDAAADR
+128 RQAGDAAADH

-145 IAAGGDA
+145 IAADGDA
-152 VGYIAF
+152 VGHIAF
-158 GLSQTLIADARRSLL
+158 GLSKTLIADARRSLL

-192 WISYRLTGPL
+192 WISYRLTAPL

-210 KMQGGDYGIALTY
+210 KMQDGDYGIELTY

-292 LELLQGNHLPLE
+292 LELLQGNHLPP
-304 QREHLQLAERSARH
+304 QQGEHLQLAARSARH

-332 EAGKMELEAVP
+332 EAGKMELEAAP
-343 FDVGE
+343 FDFGE
-348 LAGDMIALFSPAAVA
+348 LVGDVVALFSPGAAA
-363 KGVEMTLTRENI
+363 KGLVMTLTRENI
-375 PAALIGDPT
+375 PAALIGDPA

-399 FTEAGHIRLQ
+399 FTEAGHIRLH
-409 CAWQPDPQVLHVVLE
+409 CAWQPDPQVLHVALE
-424 DSGIGIPA
+424 DSGVGIPA

-471 GEIEVESSPGQGARF
+471 GEIELESSLGRGSRF

-495 MALPGTVEAV
+495 TALPATTEPAPA
-505 SSTAMNMVRADS
+505 TATNSVRADG

-536 LERMGYRVDTASNG
+536 LERMGYRVDTAGNG
-550 AEAIQKFEDGDYA
+550 AEAIRKVEQGDYA

-576 YTAATAIRD
+576 YAATTAIRD
-585 YEARMG
+585 FEVRTG
-591 RRRMPIIA
+591 RRRLPIIA
-599 VTAAVTGDEQ
+599 VTASVTGDEQ

-619 YLSKPFSMQGLDAM
+619 YLSKPFSIQELDAM

-638 DAT
+638 DAG

>member
-1 MLRPRATPSSLRID
+1 
-15 CGYMAS
+15 MAS
-21 AVTTGFR
+21 TVTTGFR
-28 RRLILAGIGLLTLAM
+28 SRLIIAGVGLLTLAM

-92 IRESRAVRGVDYIAA
+92 IRESRAVRGVDYIAV

-152 VGYIAF
+152 VGHIAF
-158 GLSQTLIADARRSLL
+158 GLSKTLIADARRSLL

-192 WISYRLTGPL
+192 WISYRLTRPL

-210 KMQGGDYGIALTY
+210 KMQGGDYSIELTY

-292 LELLQGNHLPLE
+292 LELLQGNHSPLE

-332 EAGKMELEAVP
+332 EAGKMQLEATP
-343 FDVGE
+343 FDFGE
-348 LAGDMIALFSPAAVA
+348 LAGDVVALFSPAAAA
-363 KGVEMTLTRENI
+363 KDVTMTLTRENI
-375 PAALIGDPT
+375 PAALVGDPT

-393 VSNAVK
+393 LSNAVK
-399 FTEAGHIRLQ
+399 FTEAGHIRLH
-409 CAWQPDPQVLHVVLE
+409 CAWQHDPQVLHVVLE

-432 DRLQTIFDPFM
+432 DKREAIFQPFS
-443 QSDNSVARTYGGTGL
+443 QADSSTTRRYGGTGL
-458 GLSISARIVRLMG
+458 GLTICRRLVQMMG
-471 GEIEVESSPGQGARF
+471 GEIGVDSTVGVGSTFHFTARLELASQAQLEKRAEVLAPQRK
-486 RFSLPLQAA
+486 L
-495 MALPGTVEAV
+495 
-505 SSTAMNMVRADS
+505 N
-517 AAVLVVEDTPVNQT
+517 VLLVEDHPINQMLAVMLLERAGHRVSVAATGLDGIAQWRSISPDLILMDVQMPVMD
-531 IIRIG
+531 G
-536 LERMGYRVDTASNG
+536 LEATRRIRE
-550 AEAIQKFEDGDYA
+550 AEAAEK
-563 VVLMDCHMPGMDG
+563 LPR
-576 YTAATAIRD
+576 T
-585 YEARMG
+585 
-591 RRRMPIIA
+591 PIIA
-599 VTAAVTGDEQ
+599 MTANAFAEDRE
-609 ARCRAAGMDD
+609 ACLAAGMDA
-619 YLSKPFSMQGLDAM
+619 YLSKPVKPETMHEAIAKQLQP
-633 LRRHL
+633 RR
-638 DAT
+638 

>member
-1 MLRPRATPSSLRID
+1 MVSGFTL
-15 CGYMAS
+15 
-21 AVTTGFR
+21 GFR
-28 RRLILAGIGLLTLAM
+28 CRLILAGVGLLTLAM
-43 VAFSTFASLIFD
+43 VAFTAVASAIFD

-75 ALLAPMLQRDY
+75 ALLAPVLQRDY

-92 IRESRAVRGVDYIAA
+92 IRESRAVRGVDYIAV
-107 FDRQRQLVATDGP
+107 FDRQQQPVASDGLI
-120 VPPAVAVG
+120 PPGIGSG
-128 GEAGDAAADR
+128 GRLEEIEASAAQ
-138 TFHFSGA
+138 TFHFSGV
-145 IAAGGDA
+145 ISSDGNTIGH
-152 VGYIAF
+152 IAF
-158 GLSQTLIADARRSLL
+158 GLSRSLVADARRSLL
-173 LGALGVGLIIVLV
+173 LGALGVGLIILV
-186 FSVLFA
+186 AFSLLFA
-192 WISYRLTGPL
+192 WISYRLTNPL
-202 IALSQATR
+202 IALSRATR
-210 KMQGGDYGIALTY
+210 KLQRGDYGIDLPYHSA
-223 RGSDEIG
+223 DEIG
-230 ALTDDFRQL
+230 ALTEDFRQL
-239 AARIREQIAK
+239 ASRIREQIAK

-332 EAGKMELEAVP
+332 EAGKMELEATP

-348 LAGDMIALFSPAAVA
+348 LAGDVVALFSPAAVA

-399 FTEAGHIRLQ
+399 FTEAGHIRLH
-409 CAWQPDPQVLHVVLE
+409 CAWQPDPQVLHVALE
-424 DSGIGIPA
+424 DSGVGIPA

-458 GLSISARIVRLMG
+458 GLSISVRIVRLMG

-505 SSTAMNMVRADS
+505 SATATNSMRADG

-585 YEARMG
+585 FESRMG

-619 YLSKPFSMQGLDAM
+619 YLSKPFSMPGLDAM

>member
-1 MLRPRATPSSLRID
+1 
-15 CGYMAS
+15 
-21 AVTTGFR
+21 
-28 RRLILAGIGLLTLAM
+28 
-43 VAFSTFASLIFD
+43 
-55 RYLQEQLEEAAM
+55 
-67 QQRVLLGA
+67 
-75 ALLAPMLQRDY
+75 
-86 ATVEAV
+86 
-92 IRESRAVRGVDYIAA
+92 
-107 FDRQRQLVATDGP
+107 
-120 VPPAVAVG
+120 
-128 GEAGDAAADR
+128 
-138 TFHFSGA
+138 
-145 IAAGGDA
+145 
-152 VGYIAF
+152 
-158 GLSQTLIADARRSLL
+158 LSKTLIADARRSLL

-192 WISYRLTGPL
+192 WISYRLTRPL

-210 KMQGGDYGIALTY
+210 KMQGGDYSIELTY

-304 QREHLQLAERSARH
+304 QREHLRLAARSARH

-332 EAGKMELEAVP
+332 EAGKMQLEATP
-343 FDVGE
+343 FDFGE
-348 LAGDMIALFSPAAVA
+348 LAGDVVALFSPAAVA
-363 KGVEMTLTRENI
+363 KGVAMTLTRENI

-399 FTEAGHIRLQ
+399 FTEAGHIRLH

-424 DSGIGIPA
+424 DSGVGIPA

-443 QSDNSVARTYGGTGL
+443 QSDNSVGRTYGGTGL

-486 RFSLPLQAA
+486 RFSLPLQTAT
-495 MALPGTVEAV
+495 ALHGIDEAIPA
-505 SSTAMNMVRADS
+505 TATTIVRADG

-536 LERMGYRVDTASNG
+536 LERMGYRVDTAGNG
-550 AEAIQKFEDGDYA
+550 FEAIQKVEQGDYA

-576 YTAATAIRD
+576 YAAATAIRD

-591 RRRMPIIA
+591 RQRMPIIA

-619 YLSKPFSMQGLDAM
+619 YLSKPFSMQGLDVM

-638 DAT
+638 DAP

>member
-1 MLRPRATPSSLRID
+1 MVS
-15 CGYMAS
+15 G
-21 AVTTGFR
+21 VTTGFR
-28 RRLILAGIGLLTLAM
+28 SRLILAGIGLLTLAM
-43 VAFSTFASLIFD
+43 VVFSSFASLIFE

-75 ALLAPMLQRDY
+75 ALLAPLLQRDY

-107 FDRQRQLVATDGP
+107 FDRQRQLVAADGP
-120 VPPAVAVG
+120 VPPAVA
-128 GEAGDAAADR
+128 AGRQAAAADH

-145 IAAGGDA
+145 IAADGDA
-152 VGYIAF
+152 VGHIAF
-158 GLSQTLIADARRSLL
+158 GLSKTLIADARRSLL

-192 WISYRLTGPL
+192 WISYRLTAPL

-210 KMQGGDYGIALTY
+210 KMQDGDYGIELTY

-292 LELLQGNHLPLE
+292 LELLQGNHLPP
-304 QREHLQLAERSARH
+304 QQGEHLQLAARSARH

-332 EAGKMELEAVP
+332 EAGKMELEAAP
-343 FDVGE
+343 FDFGE
-348 LAGDMIALFSPAAVA
+348 LVGDVVALFSPGAAA
-363 KGVEMTLTRENI
+363 KGLVMTLTRENI
-375 PAALIGDPT
+375 PAALIGDPA

-399 FTEAGHIRLQ
+399 FTEAGHIRLH
-409 CAWQPDPQVLHVVLE
+409 CAWQPDPQVLHVALE
-424 DSGIGIPA
+424 DSGVGIPA

-471 GEIEVESSPGQGARF
+471 GEIELESSLGRGSRF

-495 MALPGTVEAV
+495 TALPATTEPAPA
-505 SSTAMNMVRADS
+505 TATNSVRADG

-536 LERMGYRVDTASNG
+536 LERMGYRVDTVGNG
-550 AEAIQKFEDGDYA
+550 AEAIRKVEQGDYA

-576 YTAATAIRD
+576 YAATTAIRD
-585 YEARMG
+585 FEVRTG
-591 RRRMPIIA
+591 RRRLPIIA
-599 VTAAVTGDEQ
+599 VTASVTGDEQ

-619 YLSKPFSMQGLDAM
+619 YLSKPFSIQELDAM

-638 DAT
+638 DAG

>member
-1 MLRPRATPSSLRID
+1 MVT
-15 CGYMAS
+15 G
-21 AVTTGFR
+21 VTTGFR
-28 RRLILAGIGLLTLAM
+28 SRLILAGIGLLTLAM
-43 VAFSTFASLIFD
+43 VVFSSFASLIFE

-75 ALLAPMLQRDY
+75 ALLAPLLQRDY

-107 FDRQRQLVATDGP
+107 FDRQRQLVAADGP
-120 VPPAVAVG
+120 VPPAVA
-128 GEAGDAAADR
+128 AGRQAAAADH

-145 IAAGGDA
+145 IAADGDA
-152 VGYIAF
+152 VGHIAF
-158 GLSQTLIADARRSLL
+158 GLSKTLIADARRSLL

-192 WISYRLTGPL
+192 WISYRLTAPL

-210 KMQGGDYGIALTY
+210 KMQDGDYGIELTY

-292 LELLQGNHLPLE
+292 LELLQGNHLPP
-304 QREHLQLAERSARH
+304 QQGEHLQLAARSARH

-332 EAGKMELEAVP
+332 EAGKMELEAAP
-343 FDVGE
+343 FDFGE
-348 LAGDMIALFSPAAVA
+348 LVGDVVALFSPGAAA
-363 KGVEMTLTRENI
+363 KGLVMTLTRENI

-399 FTEAGHIRLQ
+399 FTEVGHIRLH
-409 CAWQPDPQVLHVVLE
+409 CAWQPDPQVLHVALE
-424 DSGIGIPA
+424 DSGVGIPA

-471 GEIEVESSPGQGARF
+471 GEIELESSLGRGSRF

-495 MALPGTVEAV
+495 TALPATTEPAPA
-505 SSTAMNMVRADS
+505 TATNSVRADG

-536 LERMGYRVDTASNG
+536 LERMGYRVDTVGNG
-550 AEAIQKFEDGDYA
+550 AEAIRKVEQGDYA

-576 YTAATAIRD
+576 YAATTAIRD
-585 YEARMG
+585 FEVRTG
-591 RRRMPIIA
+591 RRHLPIIA
-599 VTAAVTGDEQ
+599 VTASVTGDEQ

-619 YLSKPFSMQGLDAM
+619 YLSKPFSIQELDAM

-638 DAT
+638 DAG

>member
-1 MLRPRATPSSLRID
+1 MLRPRATPSRLRID
-15 CGYMAS
+15 FGYMAS

-28 RRLILAGIGLLTLAM
+28 SRLILAGIGLLTLAM

-107 FDRQRQLVATDGP
+107 FDRQRQLVAADGP
-120 VPPAVAVG
+120 VPPAVA
-128 GEAGDAAADR
+128 AGRQAAAADH

-145 IAAGGDA
+145 IAADGDA
-152 VGYIAF
+152 VGHIAF
-158 GLSQTLIADARRSLL
+158 GLSKTLIADARRSLL

-192 WISYRLTGPL
+192 WISYRLTRPL
-202 IALSQATR
+202 IELSQATR
-210 KMQGGDYGIALTY
+210 KMQDGDYGIELTY

-292 LELLQGNHLPLE
+292 LELLQGNQLPLE

-332 EAGKMELEAVP
+332 EAGKMQLEAVP

-495 MALPGTVEAV
+495 TALPGIDEAMPTTVTDV
-505 SSTAMNMVRADS
+505 VRADG

-633 LRRHL
+633 LRQHL

>member
-1 MLRPRATPSSLRID
+1 M
-15 CGYMAS
+15 
-21 AVTTGFR
+21 
-28 RRLILAGIGLLTLAM
+28 
-43 VAFSTFASLIFD
+43 
-55 RYLQEQLEEAAM
+55 
-67 QQRVLLGA
+67 
-75 ALLAPMLQRDY
+75 
-86 ATVEAV
+86 
-92 IRESRAVRGVDYIAA
+92 RGVDYIAA
-107 FDRQRQLVATDGP
+107 FDRQRQLVAADGP
-120 VPPAVAVG
+120 VPPAVA
-128 GEAGDAAADR
+128 AGRQAAAADH

-145 IAAGGDA
+145 IAADGDA
-152 VGYIAF
+152 VGHIAF
-158 GLSQTLIADARRSLL
+158 GLSKTLIADARRSLL

-192 WISYRLTGPL
+192 WISYRLTAPL

-210 KMQGGDYGIALTY
+210 KMQDGDYGIELTY

-292 LELLQGNHLPLE
+292 LELLQGNHLPP
-304 QREHLQLAERSARH
+304 QQGEHLQLAARSARH

-332 EAGKMELEAVP
+332 EAGKMELEAAP
-343 FDVGE
+343 FDFGE
-348 LAGDMIALFSPAAVA
+348 LVGDVVALFSPGAAA
-363 KGVEMTLTRENI
+363 KGLVMTLTRENI
-375 PAALIGDPT
+375 PAALIGDPA

-399 FTEAGHIRLQ
+399 FTEAGHIRLH
-409 CAWQPDPQVLHVVLE
+409 CAWQPDPQVLHVALE
-424 DSGIGIPA
+424 DSGVGIPA

-471 GEIEVESSPGQGARF
+471 GEIELESSLGRGSRF

-495 MALPGTVEAV
+495 TALPATTEPAPA
-505 SSTAMNMVRADS
+505 TATNSVRADG

-536 LERMGYRVDTASNG
+536 LERMGYRVDTVGNG
-550 AEAIQKFEDGDYA
+550 AEAIRKVEQGDYA

-576 YTAATAIRD
+576 YAATTAIRD
-585 YEARMG
+585 FEVRTG
-591 RRRMPIIA
+591 RRRLPIIA
-599 VTAAVTGDEQ
+599 VTASVTGDEQ

-619 YLSKPFSMQGLDAM
+619 YLSKPFSIQELDAM

-638 DAT
+638 DAG

>member
-1 MLRPRATPSSLRID
+1 MVS
-15 CGYMAS
+15 G
-21 AVTTGFR
+21 VTTGFR
-28 RRLILAGIGLLTLAM
+28 SRLILAGIGLLTLAM
-43 VAFSTFASLIFD
+43 VVFSSFASLIFE

-75 ALLAPMLQRDY
+75 ALLAPLLQRDY

-138 TFHFSGA
+138 TCHFSGA
-145 IAAGGDA
+145 IAADGDA
-152 VGYIAF
+152 VGHIAF
-158 GLSQTLIADARRSLL
+158 GLSKTLIADARRSLL

-192 WISYRLTGPL
+192 WISYRLTAPL

-210 KMQGGDYGIALTY
+210 KMQDGDYGIELTY

-292 LELLQGNHLPLE
+292 LELLQGNHLPP
-304 QREHLQLAERSARH
+304 QQGEHLQLAARSARH

-332 EAGKMELEAVP
+332 EAGKMELEAAP
-343 FDVGE
+343 FDFGE
-348 LAGDMIALFSPAAVA
+348 LVGDVVALFSPGAAA
-363 KGVEMTLTRENI
+363 KGLVMTLTRENI
-375 PAALIGDPT
+375 PAALIGDPA

-399 FTEAGHIRLQ
+399 FTEAGHIRLH
-409 CAWQPDPQVLHVVLE
+409 CAWQPDPQVLHVALE
-424 DSGIGIPA
+424 DSGVGIPA

-471 GEIEVESSPGQGARF
+471 GEIELESSLGRGSRF

-495 MALPGTVEAV
+495 TALPATTEPAPA
-505 SSTAMNMVRADS
+505 TATNSVRAGG

-536 LERMGYRVDTASNG
+536 LERMGYRVDTAGNG
-550 AEAIQKFEDGDYA
+550 AEAIRKVEQGDYA

-576 YTAATAIRD
+576 YAATTAIRD
-585 YEARMG
+585 FEVRTG
-591 RRRMPIIA
+591 RRRLPIIA
-599 VTAAVTGDEQ
+599 VTASVTGDEQ

-619 YLSKPFSMQGLDAM
+619 YLSKPFSIQELDAM
-633 LRRHL
+633 LRQHL
-638 DAT
+638 DAG

>member
-1 MLRPRATPSSLRID
+1 MVS
-15 CGYMAS
+15 G
-21 AVTTGFR
+21 VTTGFR
-28 RRLILAGIGLLTLAM
+28 SRLILAGIGLLTLAM
-43 VAFSTFASLIFD
+43 VVFSSFASLIFE

-75 ALLAPMLQRDY
+75 ALLAPLLQRDY

-107 FDRQRQLVATDGP
+107 FDRQRQLVAADGP
-120 VPPAVAVG
+120 VPPAVAAG
-128 GEAGDAAADR
+128 REAGDAAADH

-145 IAAGGDA
+145 IAADGDA
-152 VGYIAF
+152 VGHIAF
-158 GLSQTLIADARRSLL
+158 GLSKTLIADARRSLL

-192 WISYRLTGPL
+192 WISCRLTAPL

-210 KMQGGDYGIALTY
+210 KMQDGDYGIELTY

-292 LELLQGNHLPLE
+292 LELLQGNHLPP
-304 QREHLQLAERSARH
+304 QQGEHLQLAARSARH

-332 EAGKMELEAVP
+332 EAGKMELEAAP
-343 FDVGE
+343 FDFGE
-348 LAGDMIALFSPAAVA
+348 LVGDVVALFSPGAAA
-363 KGVEMTLTRENI
+363 KGLVMTLTRENI
-375 PAALIGDPT
+375 PAALIGDPA

-399 FTEAGHIRLQ
+399 FTEAGHIRLH
-409 CAWQPDPQVLHVVLE
+409 CAWQPDPQVLHVALE
-424 DSGIGIPA
+424 DSGVGIPA

-471 GEIEVESSPGQGARF
+471 GEIELESSLGRGSRF

-495 MALPGTVEAV
+495 TALPATTEPAPA
-505 SSTAMNMVRADS
+505 TATNSVRAAG

-536 LERMGYRVDTASNG
+536 LERMGYRVDTVGNG
-550 AEAIQKFEDGDYA
+550 AEAIRKVEQGDYA

-576 YTAATAIRD
+576 YAATTAIRD
-585 YEARMG
+585 FEVRTG
-591 RRRMPIIA
+591 RRRLPIIA
-599 VTAAVTGDEQ
+599 VTASVTGDEQ

-619 YLSKPFSMQGLDAM
+619 YLSKPFSIQELDAM

-638 DAT
+638 DAG